1 MVKCPPVRAYE
12 PQPAPLGGLLKRC
25 RARLKPESGSFG
37 PHLRLP
43 IRVGKAVS
51 QEELAEALG
60 ISRQWYVRLESD
72 RQTGVSPSLLARIAD
87 ALAMDLA
94 ERDDLF
100 RLALPELRTIPVVQ
114 PRRSLIRRLWAA
126 NTEAEVLT
134 IVREYA
140 MTTLRPDIAVARTRV
155 AIGHWEIR
163 RRATNPA
170 ANAWRAST
178 RCFANARAKP
188 PWTIHCV
195 TRPWPNPATC

>member
-25 RARLKPESGSFG
+25 RARLEPESRSFG

-72 RQTGVSPSLLARIAD
+72 RRTGVSPSLLARIAD

-94 ERDDLF
+94 SETICSGLHYPNSERF
-100 RLALPELRTIPVVQ
+100 RWCSRGVRSFGACGRRTPK
-114 PRRSLIRRLWAA
+114 PRCSRSS
-126 NTEAEVLT
+126 
-134 IVREYA
+134 
-140 MTTLRPDIAVARTRV
+140 
-155 AIGHWEIR
+155 
-163 RRATNPA
+163 
-170 ANAWRAST
+170 AST
-178 RCFANARAKP
+178 R
-188 PWTIHCV
+188 
-195 TRPWPNPATC
+195 